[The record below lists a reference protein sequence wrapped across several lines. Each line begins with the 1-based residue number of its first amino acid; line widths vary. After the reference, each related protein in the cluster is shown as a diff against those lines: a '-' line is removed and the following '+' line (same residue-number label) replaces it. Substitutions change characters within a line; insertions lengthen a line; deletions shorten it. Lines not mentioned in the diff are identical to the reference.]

1 MFTMIKLTFFLV
13 LIIVS
18 FSFASLSFYLWILL
32 LMPYNIMA
40 IHISMPSNLSVQK
53 VTIFSFLTS
62 SLLPSIFKDQLF
74 SWTSDSCLLKII
86 FTMNLLFLSY
96 VTAPVSR
103 ILLLSW
109 STVVWPMYYDKLA
122 MNRSIV
128 LLFF

>member
-96 VTAPVSR
+96 VTAPVSK

-109 STVVWPMYYDKLA
+109 STVVWPMYYDRLA

>member
-32 LMPYNIMA
+32 LMPYNIIA